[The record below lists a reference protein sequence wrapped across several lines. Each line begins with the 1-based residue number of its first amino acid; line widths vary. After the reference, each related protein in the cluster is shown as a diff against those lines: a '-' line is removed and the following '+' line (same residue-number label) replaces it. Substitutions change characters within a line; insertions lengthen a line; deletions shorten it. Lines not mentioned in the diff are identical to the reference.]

1 MQLAKTYCVSLLGL
15 IGTIIEVEADISS
28 NLPGFTLVG
37 LPDASLSEATARV
50 RAATANSKSPLPN
63 RKVTVNLSP
72 AAVPK
77 FGSIFDLAIAV
88 AALAAAGKIQDPS
101 IAQTVYLGELGLDG
115 SVRAVNGVLPAVLAA
130 KRNGFQKVVVPQEN
144 LTEATLVNDIDCVG
158 VRHLTQVLR
167 IHGLEID
174 EISISERQKPT
185 EAPRV
190 RPELDIAD
198 IQGQDSVVEAMVIA
212 AAGGHHLLMV
222 GPPGVGKTMIAERLT
237 TILPD
242 LTLEQSLETT
252 AIHSVSRA
260 RGLVGANLITR
271 PPFEAPHHTA
281 SATALVGGGVG
292 LPSPGIISMA
302 HNEILFLDEAPES
315 QSPAL
320 ESLRQS
326 LESGQVTIARSI
338 GLARFP
344 AQFQL
349 VMAANPCP
357 CGLSMSSNRS
367 CVCTTSAKLRY
378 LNRLSGPLLDRVDI
392 RLRVNALNQAQLQLA
407 KNQSGRPTSAEIK
420 ERVVNAREVLSARL
434 SEIGYSLVSHVPPS
448 VLRTVL
454 RPSKQVTAVLDSAL
468 QRGLVS
474 MRGYDRCVRVGLTI
488 AALDGRDELT
498 SSDLDQSFLLRGP
511 DSLVSAA

>member
-1 MQLAKTYCVSLLGL
+1 MQLAKTYCVSLIGL
-15 IGTIIEVEADISS
+15 TGTIIEVEADISA

-88 AALAAAGKIQDPS
+88 AALAAAGKIQDQS
-101 IAQTVYLGELGLDG
+101 IASTVYLGELGLDG

-130 KRNGFQKVVVPQEN
+130 KRNGFQKVIVPQEN
-144 LTEATLVNDIDCVG
+144 LNEATLVNDINCVG
-158 VRHLTQVLR
+158 VKHLTQVLR
-167 IHGLEID
+167 MHGLETD
-174 EISISERQKPT
+174 EIRVSEREKPT
-185 EAPRV
+185 EPTQAR
-190 RPELDIAD
+190 REMDIAD
-198 IQGQDSVVEAMVIA
+198 IQGQDAAVEALVIA

-222 GPPGVGKTMIAERLT
+222 GPPGVGKTMIAERLP

-252 AIHSVSRA
+252 AIHSVSRT

-281 SATALVGGGVG
+281 SVTALVGGGVG
-292 LPSPGIISMA
+292 VPSPGIISMA
-302 HNEILFLDEAPES
+302 HNGILFLDEAPEF

-338 GLARFP
+338 GVAKFP

-357 CGLSMSSNRS
+357 CGLSMSPNRS
-367 CVCTTSAKLRY
+367 CVCTASAKLRY

-392 RLRVNALNQAQLQLA
+392 RLRVYSLNQAQVQLA
-407 KNQSGRPTSAEIK
+407 KNQSGRPTSAEMR
-420 ERVVNAREVLSARL
+420 ERVANARGVLSSRL
-434 SEIGYSLVSHVPPS
+434 SKIGYSVVSHVPPNL
-448 VLRTVL
+448 LRTTL
-454 RPSKQVTAVLDSAL
+454 RPSKQVTAALDSAL

-474 MRGYDRCVRVGLTI
+474 MRGYDRCLRVGLTI

-498 SSDLDQSFLLRGP
+498 PSDLDQSFLLRGS

>member
-1 MQLAKTYCVSLLGL
+1 MQLAKTYCVSLIGL
-15 IGTIIEVEADISS
+15 TGTIIEVEADISA

-37 LPDASLSEATARV
+37 LPDTSLSEATARV

-88 AALAAAGKIQDPS
+88 AALAAAGKIQDQS
-101 IAQTVYLGELGLDG
+101 ISSTVYLGELGLDG

-130 KRNGFQKVVVPQEN
+130 KRNGFQKVIVPQDN
-144 LTEATLVNDIDCVG
+144 LTEATLVNDVHCVG
-158 VRHLTQVLR
+158 VRHLTEVLR
-167 IHGLEID
+167 MHGLEID
-174 EISISERQKPT
+174 EIKVSERQKPT
-185 EAPRV
+185 EVPRAH
-190 RPELDIAD
+190 PELDIAD

-252 AIHSVSRA
+252 AIHSVSRT
-260 RGLVGANLITR
+260 RGIVGANLITR

-302 HNEILFLDEAPES
+302 HNGILFLDEAPEF

-357 CGLSMSSNRS
+357 CGLS
-367 CVCTTSAKLRY
+367 KLRY

-392 RLRVNALNQAQLQLA
+392 RLRVNSLNQAQLQLA
-407 KNQSGRPTSAEIK
+407 KNQSGKPTSAELK
-420 ERVVNAREVLSARL
+420 KRVVNARGVLSARL
-434 SEIGYSLVSHVPPS
+434 SEIGYSMVSHVPPS
-448 VLRTVL
+448 VLRTAL